1 MRYTKL
7 FLPTLREI
15 PADAE
20 VISHQLMLRAGMIRK
35 LTSGIYTYLPL
46 GLRAIKKVKEIIR
59 EEMERAGAQEILM
72 PTVQPADLWKE
83 SGRWDVYGKELVRFK
98 DRHGRDYCLGPTH
111 EEVITDLIRNEV
123 RSYRDLP
130 LNLYQIQNKF
140 RDEIRPRFGL
150 MRGREFSMK
159 DAYSFDADEEG
170 AAKSYQSMFDAYNR
184 IFERC
189 GLNFKA
195 VEADTGNIGGSFS
208 HEFMVL
214 ADTGE
219 DAIVSCTECE
229 YAANMEKAEVN
240 PDYIIEKAGD
250 ESSPVSMEK
259 VSTPNVRTVEEVTQF
274 LSVTPK
280 QLVKTMI
287 FETSAEPVAV
297 LVRGDHEVN
306 PTKVKNVLGVETL
319 ELAGE
324 ETVLKFTGAPAGFAG
339 AVGLSI
345 KIIADTAVESM
356 KNMVMGGNEKDTHL
370 IGVNRGR
377 DFEVSEF
384 ADLRLVT
391 PSDRCPRC
399 GKAIEIKRGI
409 EVGHIFK
416 LGDKYSKAL
425 SATYLDQNG
434 NERYIIMGCYGIGV
448 GRTVAAAIEQNHD
461 KNGIIFPMPIAP
473 YQVVILPLQMRDS
486 EVVSA
491 ADTLYNQLTRH
502 GVEVLLDDR
511 DERAGVK
518 FKDADLIGI
527 PLRVTIGKKSLKEG
541 KLEVQFRATGE
552 TELVPREQA
561 DKVLLDMIKN
571 SVRSRE

>member
-59 EEMERAGAQEILM
+59 EEMERAGAQEVLM

-98 DRHGRDYCLGPTH
+98 DRHERDCCLGPTH
-111 EEVITDLIRNEV
+111 EEVITDLIRGEV

-159 DAYSFDADEEG
+159 DAYSFDVDEEG
-170 AAKSYQSMFDAYNR
+170 ASQSYQSMFDAYNR

-189 GLNFKA
+189 GLHFKA

-219 DAIVSCTECE
+219 DAIVSCAECE

-240 PDYIIEKAGD
+240 PDYIEQEGH

-259 VSTPNVRTVEEVTQF
+259 VSTPDVRTVEEVTQF

-287 FETSAEPVAV
+287 FETSAEPIAV

-306 PTKVKNVLGVETL
+306 PAKVKNILGVDAL
-319 ELAGE
+319 ELASE
-324 ETVLKFTGAPAGFAG
+324 ATVLKLTGAPAGFAG

-345 KIIADTAVESM
+345 KIIADSAVESM
-356 KNMVMGGNEKDTHL
+356 KNMVMGANENDAHL

-384 ADLRLVT
+384 ADLRFVT
-391 PSDRCPRC
+391 ALDRCPRC
-399 GKAIEIKRGI
+399 GKGIEIKRGI

-434 NERYIIMGCYGIGV
+434 DERYIIMGCYGIGV
-448 GRTVAAAIEQNHD
+448 GRTVAAAIEQNYD

-473 YQVVILPLQMRDS
+473 YQVVILPLQVRDS
-486 EVVSA
+486 DVVSA
-491 ADTLYNQLTRH
+491 ADTLYNQFTRQ

-541 KLEVQFRATGE
+541 KFEVRFRATGE
-552 TELVPREQA
+552 TELVPREGA
-561 DKVLLDMIKN
+561 DKVILDMIKKILGD
-571 SVRSRE
+571 